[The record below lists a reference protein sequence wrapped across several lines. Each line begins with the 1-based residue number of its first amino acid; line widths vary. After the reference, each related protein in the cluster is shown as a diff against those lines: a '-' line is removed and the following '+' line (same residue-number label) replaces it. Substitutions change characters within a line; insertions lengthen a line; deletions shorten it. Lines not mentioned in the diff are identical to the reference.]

1 MPGGRS
7 DHDASLLANADVAGL
22 FAHIA
27 ALTYLNGDSIFK
39 VRAYQKAA
47 QTIESL
53 QRPIAEIAGDEK
65 ALRKL
70 PGFGKAITAKLSEL
84 AASGRMEFYERLRS
98 EFPPAVLA
106 LSKTPGVQA
115 GTVRRAV
122 AELGVAG
129 FDDLEDAIESGAFSG
144 LDGVGGGEIQ
154 KARQAVRARTGDE
167 RTPLGTALP
176 AVEQLAESFK
186 TECPGVGEVSVAGH
200 VRRLCERTRAAEIV
214 CTAEDPGKATA
225 AFVQSPFVKEVKDC
239 GPGRAAVVLEG
250 GLRADLLVTPAESFG
265 TALLLLTGSRAHRL
279 QLRERAGRMGLSL
292 DGNGPGDAISA
303 ATEEEAYEQ
312 LGLPYI
318 PPELREGTGE
328 IEAAEAGTL
337 PELVTLEDIRG
348 DLHVHTDWSDGH
360 APMREIVAGAIASG
374 REYVAITDHTP
385 NVPEANGLTAERLA
399 RQRSAIEELEREMPG
414 IRLLKGVEVD
424 ILPDGSLDHPD
435 EVLAGLD
442 VVLASVHKHLE
453 QDEATMTR
461 RVLTAMRNPHVDILG
476 HPTQR
481 LFGRHGPLAVD
492 VEAMLRTAAE
502 TGTALEISA
511 SPLRL
516 DLRDVY
522 VRKALGLGVFFALG
536 TDSHRPAWFENM
548 RYGVGVARRGW
559 CGPDRVINTLSADEL
574 LAFLAVDKRDRS
586 ARLS

>member
-1 MPGGRS
+1 
-7 DHDASLLANADVAGL
+7 
-22 FAHIA
+22 
-27 ALTYLNGDSIFK
+27 
-39 VRAYQKAA
+39 
-47 QTIESL
+47 
-53 QRPIAEIAGDEK
+53 
-65 ALRKL
+65 
-70 PGFGKAITAKLSEL
+70 
-84 AASGRMEFYERLRS
+84 
-98 EFPPAVLA
+98 
-106 LSKTPGVQA
+106 
-115 GTVRRAV
+115 
-122 AELGVAG
+122 
-129 FDDLEDAIESGAFSG
+129 
-144 LDGVGGGEIQ
+144 
-154 KARQAVRARTGDE
+154 
-167 RTPLGTALP
+167 
-176 AVEQLAESFK
+176 
-186 TECPGVGEVSVAGH
+186 
-200 VRRLCERTRAAEIV
+200 
-214 CTAEDPGKATA
+214 
-225 AFVQSPFVKEVKDC
+225 
-239 GPGRAAVVLEG
+239 
-250 GLRADLLVTPAESFG
+250 
-265 TALLLLTGSRAHRL
+265 
-279 QLRERAGRMGLSL
+279 
-292 DGNGPGDAISA
+292 
-303 ATEEEAYEQ
+303 
-312 LGLPYI
+312 
-318 PPELREGTGE
+318 
-328 IEAAEAGTL
+328 
-337 PELVTLEDIRG
+337 
-348 DLHVHTDWSDGH
+348 
-360 APMREIVAGAIASG
+360 MREIVAGAIASG

-442 VVLASVHKHLE
+442 VVVASVHKHLE